1 MPINFEGVITLKKAV
16 HFGAGN
22 IGRGFIGLLLSK
34 AGYHVTFVDVA
45 ASLVDDINA
54 LGKYYVQIVGDE
66 PKRILVE
73 NVSAINSDK
82 NLDALL
88 DAITDADIVTTAIGP
103 NILKFIA
110 PNIAKGLVKRIATND
125 TPLNII
131 ACENMVGGST
141 ALKNFVYAALPD
153 DAKPK
158 VDKLI
163 GFPDAA
169 VDRIVPLQKNEEKL
183 LVQVEPYAEWDV
195 DSNGIVGEA
204 PVIEGM
210 TLVDNLSA
218 YIERKLFTVNTGHA
232 SIAYISYQKGIAD
245 ISSAMKNADVVEMA
259 RRVWKETGT
268 LLIDKYGF
276 DPDKHWKYVETTESR
291 FANPFLSD
299 EVTRVARGPVRKL
312 SPKDRLVSPATQ
324 LIERGKT
331 PEALATVIAAA
342 LKFDFNGDKE
352 AVEVQEYIKANGM
365 DAAITHFT
373 GAEAGS
379 KLFELIKAEI

>member
-1 MPINFEGVITLKKAV
+1 MKKAV

-45 ASLVDDINA
+45 ASLVDDINE
-54 LGKYYVQIVGDE
+54 LGKYYVQIVGDD
-66 PKRILVE
+66 PQRILVE
-73 NVSAINSDK
+73 NVSAINSNT

-88 DAITDADIVTTAIGP
+88 DAITEADIVTTAIGP

-110 PNIAKGLVKRIATND
+110 PNIAKGLVKRVEVNQ
-125 TPLNII
+125 TPLNVI

-141 ALKNFVYAALPD
+141 ALKGFVYDNLPD
-153 DAKPK
+153 SAKAK
-158 VDKLI
+158 VDELI

-195 DSNGIVGEA
+195 DSTGIKGEA

-210 TLVDNLSA
+210 TLVDNLNA

-232 SIAYISYQKGIAD
+232 SIAYLAYQKEIAD

-276 DPDKHWKYVETTESR
+276 EPEKHWKYVETTESR

-312 SPKDRLVSPATQ
+312 GPKDRLVSPASQ
-324 LIERGKT
+324 LLERGKV
-331 PEALATVIAAA
+331 PEALTTVIAAA
-342 LKFDFNGDKE
+342 LKFDYNGDKE

-373 GAEAGS
+373 GAAADSE
-379 KLFELIKAEI
+379 LFKLIKSKI

>member
-1 MPINFEGVITLKKAV
+1 MKKAV

-45 ASLVDDINA
+45 ASLVDDINE

-82 NLDALL
+82 NLDTLL

-141 ALKNFVYAALPD
+141 ALKNFVYSNLPE

-232 SIAYISYQKGIAD
+232 SIAYLSYQKGIAD

>member
-1 MPINFEGVITLKKAV
+1 MKKAV

-45 ASLVDDINA
+45 ASLVDDINE
-54 LGKYYVQIVGDE
+54 LGKYYVQIVGDD

-88 DAITDADIVTTAIGP
+88 DAISEADIVTTAIGP

-110 PNIAKGLVKRIATND
+110 PNIAKGLVKRVAVNQQ
-125 TPLNII
+125 PLNII

-141 ALKNFVYAALPD
+141 ALKGFVYNSLPE
-153 DAKPK
+153 DAKAK
-158 VDKLI
+158 VDELI

-195 DSNGIVGEA
+195 DSTGIVGEA

-232 SIAYISYQKGIAD
+232 SIAYLAYQKDIKD
-245 ISSAMKNADVVEMA
+245 ISSAMKNADVLEMA

-276 DPDKHWKYVETTESR
+276 DPEKHWKYVETTESR

-324 LIERGKT
+324 LIERGKV

-342 LKFDFNGDKE
+342 LKFDYSGDKE

-379 KLFELIKAEI
+379 KLFELVKAEI